1 MKQLTP
7 VKPMTHASAIRVGAS
22 QRGAALVISLI
33 MLTLITVMVTSAFTL
48 STINAR
54 SVGNM
59 QYRGEA
65 VAAANQ
71 AIERVLG
78 SPFTNSPRAETLDVD
93 IDNDGRNDYQVVF
106 NPPTCVSASQIAVA
120 SPPPSSLSLGTA
132 FSLAASNYYQT
143 VWDLDAN
150 VTHLASGTSVHVR
163 QGVRVLL
170 SQTQYNAVCA

>member
-1 MKQLTP
+1 
-7 VKPMTHASAIRVGAS
+7 MTATRIAIQRP
-22 QRGAALVISLI
+22 QRGAALVIALI

-48 STINAR
+48 STVNAR

-59 QYRGEA
+59 QWRGEA

-71 AIERVLG
+71 AIERIIG
-78 SPFTNSPRAETLDVD
+78 SAFTDAPRAETIDVD
-93 IDNDGRNDYQVVF
+93 IDNDGNVDYQVAF
-106 NPPTCVSASQIAVA
+106 NPPSCVSATQMVA
-120 SPPPSSLSLGTA
+120 AAPPPSSLSLGAA
-132 FSLAASNYYQT
+132 FSISASNYYQT

-170 SQTQYNAVCA
+170 SQTQYSAVCV

>member
-1 MKQLTP
+1 
-7 VKPMTHASAIRVGAS
+7 MTATRISIRPR
-22 QRGAALVISLI
+22 QHGAALIVALI

-48 STINAR
+48 STVNAR

-59 QYRGEA
+59 QWRGEA

-71 AIERVLG
+71 AIERVIG
-78 SPFTNSPRAETLDVD
+78 SPFTDAPRAETIDVD
-93 IDNDGRNDYQVVF
+93 IDNDGATDYQVVF
-106 NPPTCVSASQIAVA
+106 NPPSCVSAKQIVA
-120 SPPPSSLSLGTA
+120 AAPPPSSLSLGAA
-132 FSLAASNYYQT
+132 FSISASNYYQT

-170 SQTQYNAVCA
+170 SQSQYNAVCV